1 MAQIKVV
8 SNLKG
13 NILEWDKVVLGDVNT
28 GTQAAPKNVKLLPEG
43 RHFCFQVSK
52 EGTVL
57 ADQVVTEI
65 GNYDSDAILKLINTK
80 VGVVR
85 ENNPAWEDVKTDDG
99 GTLAANFDPLTADDT
114 VEDDGVNDSD
124 NRYGWCREGLLYTA
138 TLVP

>member
-1 MAQIKVV
+1 MAKIKVV
-8 SNLKG
+8 SILKG

-43 RHFCFQVSK
+43 RHLCFEVSK
-52 EGTVL
+52 FGTAL
-57 ADQVVTEI
+57 ADQVETDI
-65 GNYDSDAILKLINTK
+65 GDYDTDAVLKLINSK

-85 ENNPAWEDVKTDDG
+85 ENNPKWEDVKTDDG
-99 GTLAANFDPLTADDT
+99 GTLAANFEALTSDDT

-124 NRYGWCREGLLYTA
+124 DRYGWCREGQLYTA